1 MIIGT
6 DLEGHKDVLGIWIG
20 ASESSKYWLA
30 VLNGLKNRG
39 VRDILIASVDGL
51 TGFVEVR

>member
-20 ASESSKYWLA
+20 ASESTKYWLA

-39 VRDILIASVDGL
+39 VGDILIASVDGL